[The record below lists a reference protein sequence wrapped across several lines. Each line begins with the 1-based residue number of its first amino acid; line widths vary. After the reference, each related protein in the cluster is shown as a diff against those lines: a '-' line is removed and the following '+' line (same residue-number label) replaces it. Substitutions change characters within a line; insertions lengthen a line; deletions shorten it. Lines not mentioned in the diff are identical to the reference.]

1 MRADQISQEVY
12 QTVVYTEQILS
23 LNPALASLP
32 IIPEDTL
39 IKLPIIE
46 EKTDTKGIN
55 LWS

>member
-12 QTVVYTEQILS
+12 QTVAYTERILS

-39 IKLPIIE
+39 IKLPSIE